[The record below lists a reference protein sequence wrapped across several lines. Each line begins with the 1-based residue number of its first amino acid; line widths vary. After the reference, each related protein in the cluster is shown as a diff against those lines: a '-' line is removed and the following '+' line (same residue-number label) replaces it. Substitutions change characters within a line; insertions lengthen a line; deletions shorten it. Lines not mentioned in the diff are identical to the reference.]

1 MNNRSKTSIRVWR
14 NLIAKLF
21 LAFFFFRYSL
31 NAQQSDKDGRPI
43 EFTLRGAVDYKEE
56 NVKVVET
63 VSGRSWIILVGIWDY
78 DSLSKLPGV
87 QEDIRKVYEYF
98 DTPIYEVLTSESKI
112 LFHPIRDLTT
122 LKLPDDVPMSHRT
135 ISLIT
140 SDDLQEAATL
150 LEELAIKEG
159 DRVFLYYSGHGATL
173 NEKTVIL
180 PKDAAKGYV
189 EHYAVHFWDDVINSL
204 MLRSPSSITVF
215 LDMCRTNIS
224 RREIKGPED
233 LDGRMSVNFE
243 AAEASGAVNVDLDVY
258 YACAKSESVKF
269 DKKASDKSSRFTELI
284 LKGLR
289 GQADSSDD
297 GLITH
302 RELRQ
307 YLLEESKNY
316 AEEINRSFYSNW
328 SESSPTIDRVI
339 AIGSSPISFSKYAKT
354 KLRKLESI
362 EPAFDSDLLEILYS
376 NLTRVTSYPSCKKK
390 NGVTS

>member
-63 VSGRSWIILVGIWDY
+63 VSGRSWIILVGIWNY

-112 LFHPIRDLTT
+112 LFHPIRDSTT

-204 MLRSPSSITVF
+204 MLRSPSSITLF
-215 LDMCRTNIS
+215 LDRGC
-224 RREIKGPED
+224 P
-233 LDGRMSVNFE
+233 
-243 AAEASGAVNVDLDVY
+243 
-258 YACAKSESVKF
+258 KSERIWVE
-269 DKKASDKSSRFTELI
+269 A
-284 LKGLR
+284 
-289 GQADSSDD
+289 
-297 GLITH
+297 
-302 RELRQ
+302 
-307 YLLEESKNY
+307 
-316 AEEINRSFYSNW
+316 
-328 SESSPTIDRVI
+328 
-339 AIGSSPISFSKYAKT
+339 
-354 KLRKLESI
+354 
-362 EPAFDSDLLEILYS
+362 
-376 NLTRVTSYPSCKKK
+376 
-390 NGVTS
+390 